1 VKLIGNVFLEVDK
14 KRGLIIKWKGEEKL
28 KVKNGDYFMIKF
40 RDNEVIKITVG
51 MREDI
56 NDPVEY
62 VWLSG
67 KILPG
72 DGETLRCDIYSYE
85 I

>member
-1 VKLIGNVFLEVDK
+1 
-14 KRGLIIKWKGEEKL
+14 
-28 KVKNGDYFMIKF
+28 MIKF